1 MPVTEMLGYFGYAS
15 LVVSIIVALGNRA
28 LREDRITH
36 LKGRVDEL
44 RADLKDER
52 ESCASKLAEMS
63 HEVSKLQGQVQTM
76 AGEFG
81 HKIGQTVVK
90 EISHH
95 FEELLRELR

>member
-1 MPVTEMLGYFGYAS
+1 MSIAELLGYLGYAS
-15 LVVSIIVALGNRA
+15 LIVSIIVALGNRA

-52 ESCASKLAEMS
+52 ESCATKLAEMS
-63 HEVSKLQGQVQTM
+63 HEVSKLQGQMQAM

-81 HKIGQTVVK
+81 RKIGQTVVK

>member
-1 MPVTEMLGYFGYAS
+1 MSLLDLLGYLGYAS
-15 LVVSIIVALGNRA
+15 LIVSVVVALGNRA

-52 ESCASKLAEMS
+52 ESCATKLAEMR
-63 HEVSKLQGQVQTM
+63 HEVSKLQGLVQAM

-81 HKIGQTVVK
+81 QKIGQTVVK